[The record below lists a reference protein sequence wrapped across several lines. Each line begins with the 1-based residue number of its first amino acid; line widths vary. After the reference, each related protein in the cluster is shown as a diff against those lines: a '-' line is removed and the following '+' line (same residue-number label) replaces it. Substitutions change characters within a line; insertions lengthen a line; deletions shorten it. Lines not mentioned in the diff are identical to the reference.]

1 MSAVIAHRKTAPAR
15 TLAGAITDVELSL
28 LAQQESQG
36 GLGGDVSETVS
47 LLESLYEVWT
57 ENYFSHGD
65 PVVYK
70 LAWDDALSGLG
81 LIRRSSV
88 KSSLAQS
95 QNDFAT
101 DMATMRRHVSAVRK
115 LAAA

>member
-1 MSAVIAHRKTAPAR
+1 MSVVIAHRKTVPAR
-15 TLAGAITDVELSL
+15 TLAGAITEVELSL
-28 LAQQESQG
+28 LAQQDAQG

-70 LAWDDALSGLG
+70 LAWDDALAGLG
-81 LIRRSSV
+81 LLRRSSV
-88 KSSLAQS
+88 KSALSQS

-101 DMATMRRHVSAVRK
+101 DMATMRRQVSAVRE
-115 LAAA
+115 LATA